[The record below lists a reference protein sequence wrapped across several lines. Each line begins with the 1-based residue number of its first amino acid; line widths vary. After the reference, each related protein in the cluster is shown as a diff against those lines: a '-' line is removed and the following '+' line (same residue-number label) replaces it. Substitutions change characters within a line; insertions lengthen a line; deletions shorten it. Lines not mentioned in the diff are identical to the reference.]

1 MKKKFELDQ
10 NTMYKII
17 TISVVCAVLIL
28 AYNLLPGIRG
38 FFTKML
44 RLMTPFFV
52 GFAIA
57 LMVRP
62 VEVAVESYLT
72 KNTNISAKAAKII
85 AVSLSILLVIIVIV
99 LFFVA
104 IIPQLTNSILT
115 IADQVNTYTDTIRDW
130 LDKISSIFSRHAE
143 NRIIEAI
150 DQAIRQFMQALPG
163 QLVSMLNKFVGSL
176 STLITSMGQ
185 VILGLVISVYFLS
198 SYEMIRQWV
207 KRIIRALLPERA
219 AETIIGIAHTSIDI
233 FSKFVAGKALDSMI
247 IGVLCLIGCLIMNF
261 EFPYLIAF
269 IVAIT
274 NMIPFFGPFIGA
286 VPSVFILLFN
296 NPWHALWFA
305 VFILVLQQIDGNFIG
320 PKIIGGQLGMPSLMI
335 IFSVIVGGGVLGVF
349 GMFLGVPF
357 FALLYTLLKERVLR
371 IEKEKKLE
379 ENQAT

>member
-1 MKKKFELDQ
+1 
-10 NTMYKII
+10 
-17 TISVVCAVLIL
+17 
-28 AYNLLPGIRG
+28 
-38 FFTKML
+38 
-44 RLMTPFFV
+44 
-52 GFAIA
+52 
-57 LMVRP
+57 
-62 VEVAVESYLT
+62 
-72 KNTNISAKAAKII
+72 
-85 AVSLSILLVIIVIV
+85 
-99 LFFVA
+99 
-104 IIPQLTNSILT
+104 
-115 IADQVNTYTDTIRDW
+115 
-130 LDKISSIFSRHAE
+130 
-143 NRIIEAI
+143 
-150 DQAIRQFMQALPG
+150 
-163 QLVSMLNKFVGSL
+163 
-176 STLITSMGQ
+176 
-185 VILGLVISVYFLS
+185 
-198 SYEMIRQWV
+198 
-207 KRIIRALLPERA
+207 
-219 AETIIGIAHTSIDI
+219 
-233 FSKFVAGKALDSMI
+233 
-247 IGVLCLIGCLIMNF
+247 MNF

>member
-219 AETIIGIAHTSIDI
+219 AEKPRPAATIWGSMLPGP
-233 FSKFVAGKALDSMI
+233 GK
-247 IGVLCLIGCLIMNF
+247 
-261 EFPYLIAF
+261 
-269 IVAIT
+269 
-274 NMIPFFGPFIGA
+274 
-286 VPSVFILLFN
+286 
-296 NPWHALWFA
+296 
-305 VFILVLQQIDGNFIG
+305 
-320 PKIIGGQLGMPSLMI
+320 
-335 IFSVIVGGGVLGVF
+335 
-349 GMFLGVPF
+349 
-357 FALLYTLLKERVLR
+357 
-371 IEKEKKLE
+371 
-379 ENQAT
+379 